1 MDRPLPHTSRVSVT
15 TPVTGLGGS
24 SERESAIALEMA
36 NTRKRNRRKTKTE
49 VQPHKDDSES
59 FGEFVGRTRE
69 RLRNPELSQTKAAE
83 KAGIS
88 RETWNRIERGK
99 QLPAPANIPAIAET
113 LKTDVRRL
121 FIRAGYEVPSDIE
134 IDRRKRL
141 VRDFLVYWDEASSTA
156 GFMLGILAIWL
167 RDKQEGEERT
177 RIYLEPAFLQL
188 LIAIQENLSRN
199 QQLRLAAELIER
211 IPVTELRKDRIDF
224 NNMLEEIDCE
234 LEWNK
239 RASVRAAGGLYEIRS
254 LPGMGHYRRLLT
266 DEELTNLLVFAKSQ
280 TKE

>member
-1 MDRPLPHTSRVSVT
+1 
-15 TPVTGLGGS
+15 
-24 SERESAIALEMA
+24 MA
-36 NTRKRNRRKTKTE
+36 NSRKRNRRKTTTE
-49 VQPHKDDSES
+49 VQPHKDDSGSSETPAQIRRRQ
-59 FGEFVGRTRE
+59 FGEFVARIRKK
-69 RLRNPELSQTKAAE
+69 LRNPKLSQAAAAK

-99 QLPAPANIPAIAET
+99 QLPTPANIPAIAET

-121 FIRAGYEVPSDIE
+121 FIRAGYEVPCDLE

-156 GFMLGILAIWL
+156 GFILGVLAIWL
-167 RDKQEGEERT
+167 RDKQEGKERD
-177 RIYLEPAFLQL
+177 RIYSEPAFLQL

-211 IPVTELRKDRIDF
+211 IPTTELRKDRIDF

-254 LPGMGHYRRLLT
+254 LPGMGHYRRIIT
-266 DEELTNLLVFAKSQ
+266 DEELDNLLAFAKSRP
-280 TKE
+280 KE

>member
-1 MDRPLPHTSRVSVT
+1 
-15 TPVTGLGGS
+15 
-24 SERESAIALEMA
+24 MA

>member
-1 MDRPLPHTSRVSVT
+1 MTP
-15 TPVTGLGGS
+15 PVTGFGGS
-24 SERESAIALEMA
+24 SDNESTIAVEMA
-36 NTRKRNRRKTKTE
+36 SLRKRNRGKTKTE

-59 FGEFVGRTRE
+59 FETRGQIRQQFGEFVAGIRK
-69 RLRNPELSQTKAAE
+69 RLRNPKLSQAAAA
-83 KAGIS
+83 KKSGMS
-88 RETWNRIERGK
+88 RETWTRIEGGK
-99 QLPAPANIPAIAET
+99 RLPIPANIPAIAET

-121 FIRAGYEVPSDIE
+121 YIRAGYEVPPHIE

-141 VRDFLVYWDEASSTA
+141 MRDFLVHWDEASSTA

-211 IPVTELRKDRIDF
+211 IPATELRKDRIDF

-239 RASVRAAGGLYEIRS
+239 RASVRAAGGRYEIRS
-254 LPGMGHYRRLLT
+254 LPGMGYYRRVIT
-266 DEELTNLLVFAKSQ
+266 DEELTTLLIFAKSRN
-280 TKE
+280 KE